1 MISMRAKIFAAAT
14 LSALVLASP
23 ALAGGWGYGPRWGG
37 GWGHGW
43 GYGRGGWGG
52 GPGWGAAAAVGAL
65 GGLAVGLAASQAAA
79 YPAYPYY
86 YPPRCRVVS
95 QPVFDAYGY
104 VVGYQPAQ
112 VCG

>member
-1 MISMRAKIFAAAT
+1 MISKRAKIFAAAT

-65 GGLAVGLAASQAAA
+65 GGLAVGLAASQAGA
-79 YPAYPYY
+79 YPAPYY
-86 YPPRCRVVS
+86 YGPRCRVVS
-95 QPVFDAYGY
+95 QPVFDPYGY
-104 VVGYQPAQ
+104 LAGYRPVQ
-112 VCG
+112 VCD

>member
-23 ALAGGWGYGPRWGG
+23 ALAGGWGYRGGWGG
-37 GWGHGW
+37 GWGHGGW

-79 YPAYPYY
+79 YPYY

-95 QPVFDAYGY
+95 QPVFDGYGY
-104 VVGYQPAQ
+104 VVGYQPVQ